1 MTSHPSALPA
11 SIEPRDPDPQATEKI
26 SHCTTTAELV
36 RVLAEAYG
44 DRPALGWRRAGE
56 PASSWLTLTYRD
68 LAEHVAVAAEL
79 LQSSAGV
86 AENDRVATVGFT
98 SAEYTIASLSIGTL
112 GALEVPLQNGGS
124 VDVWTAILAE
134 TDCAAAVVAA
144 DQLPSIVRIVES
156 GAYVGLRH
164 VVLFDVD
171 SRNGTAA
178 VDDARR
184 RLAATDTSLHILDLD
199 ATPAGQPA
207 EFPQPSTDPNRIALL
222 IYTSGSTGTPKGAMY
237 TETSVTRL
245 FQSGLSGLG
254 AGTDGH
260 GWITLN
266 FMPMSHVMGR
276 STLSQT
282 LGNGGTAYFTPRA
295 DLSEL
300 LADLA
305 AVQPTDLQFVPRIW
319 DMLYQEYVRLTDQGI
334 SAHDAQARMREHY
347 FGSRTATAI
356 TGSAPIS
363 DEVRRFVEAMLPV
376 PLIEGYGSTEV
387 AGVSIDG
394 HIQRPPVVG
403 YKLIDVPELGY
414 LSTDQPHP
422 RGELLVKTDHI
433 FAGYY
438 NRPDLTASVF
448 DDDGYYRT
456 GDIVAETAPDQI
468 KYVDRRNN
476 VMKLSQGEFVA
487 VAHVEATLTTPPIQQ
502 LFVYGN
508 SARPYLLAVVVPTPE
523 LRDRYPDDDVLRRQI
538 LTTLRSNGER
548 NNLAA
553 AEIPRDVIIER
564 TPFSLENGLLT
575 GIRKL
580 ARPQLKERYGPGL
593 EALYA
598 ELADSRVTRLRDV
611 KSVAAQRSTLATV
624 IDVITAV
631 LDLAD
636 GEVGAAA
643 RFTDLGGDSLTA
655 VTVGNELRDIFD
667 AEVPVGVLTS
677 PSSTLSDIAKHI
689 DGRHSEARPTAE
701 SVHGIGTTLRA
712 ADLTLDKFLDED
724 FLRDAAGIVS
734 ANPDVRTVFITGST
748 GFLGRYLTLDW
759 LRRMAEVNGRVI
771 CLVRGSDNDSA
782 RARLD
787 AAFDASDLWPEY
799 QRLAKDH
806 LRVLAGDKDAD
817 LLALAPDDW
826 SDLARSV
833 DLIIDPA
840 ALVNHV
846 LPYRELFGPNVSGT
860 AELIRLA
867 LTSTRKPYVYISTV
881 GVGDQIAPGT
891 FAEDPDVREMS
902 PVREINDAYANGY
915 GNSKWAG
922 EVLLADAHER
932 FRLPVNVFRCDMIV
946 ADDHIIGQ
954 LNLPDMFTRL
964 LMSVLATGLAPRS
977 FYELAADGAVQEAH
991 FDALPVDFLAEA
1003 INTLWASSGT
1013 RTFNAMNPHSDGVG
1027 FDQYIRWLIDSGE
1040 QITLVDNYDDWYRRF
1055 GAALADLPEKQR
1067 RGSLIPLLHNYVQ
1080 PMTPHNG
1087 GMAPADKFR
1096 EAIRA
1101 ASVGE
1106 SSDIPHITPP
1116 IIENYA
1122 RSLRGLGVI

>member
-1 MTSHPSALPA
+1 MSDQPNALPSA
-11 SIEPRDPDPQATEKI
+11 IEPLNPDPQATEQI
-26 SHCTTTAELV
+26 SHCATIAELV
-36 RVLAEAYG
+36 RVLAESYG
-44 DRPALGWRRAGE
+44 DRPALGWRNNSD
-56 PASSWLTLTYRD
+56 PSSWHSMTYRD
-68 LAEHVAVAAEL
+68 LAERADSMARL
-79 LQSSAGV
+79 LHSTLGV

-98 SAEYTIASLSIGTL
+98 SAEYTIASLAVGTL
-112 GALEVPLQNGGS
+112 GAMEVPLQNAGS
-124 VDVWTAILAE
+124 VDVWAAILTE
-134 TDCAAAVVAA
+134 TDCVSAVVAA
-144 DQLPSIVRIVES
+144 DQLPSIARLAES
-156 GAYVGLRH
+156 GTYTGLRH
-164 VVLFDVD
+164 VLVFDIG
-171 SRNGTAA
+171 SRDGTTL
-178 VDDARR
+178 DDAAR
-184 RLAATDTSLHILDLD
+184 RLVAAGTQVHLRQPGAEPT
-199 ATPAGQPA
+199 TPPA
-207 EFPQPSTDPNRIALL
+207 PLPQITANPDRVALL
-222 IYTSGSTGTPKGAMY
+222 IYTSGSTGAPKGAMY
-237 TETSVTRL
+237 TETAVTRL

-254 AGTDGH
+254 RATDGH

-276 STLSQT
+276 STLWQT

-295 DLSEL
+295 DLAEL
-300 LADLA
+300 LTDLA

-319 DMLYQEYVRLTDQGI
+319 DMLYQEYVRLTDQDV
-334 SAHDAQARMREHY
+334 SEQDALTRMREHY
-347 FGSRTATAI
+347 FGTRTATAI

-376 PLIEGYGSTEV
+376 PLIEGYGSTEA

-394 HIQRPPVVG
+394 RIQRPPVVD
-403 YKLIDVPELGY
+403 YKLLDVPELGY
-414 LSTDQPHP
+414 LSTDRPHP

-438 NRPDLTASVF
+438 NRPDLTSSVF
-448 DDDGYYRT
+448 DDQGYYRT
-456 GDIVAETAPDQI
+456 GDIVAETGPDQI
-468 KYVDRRNN
+468 EYVDRRNN

-487 VAHVEATLTTPPIQQ
+487 IAHIEAVLTTPPIQQ
-502 LFVYGN
+502 LYVYGN

-523 LRDRYPDDDVLRRQI
+523 LRERHADDNELRREV
-538 LTTLRSNGER
+538 LTALRSHGER
-548 NNLAA
+548 NGLAA
-553 AEIPRDVIIER
+553 VEIPRDVIVER

-580 ARPQLKERYGPGL
+580 ARPQLKERYGARL

-598 ELADSRVTRLRDV
+598 ELADSRITRLRDV
-611 KSVAAQRSTLATV
+611 KAVAAQRSTVTTV
-624 IDVITAV
+624 IDVVTAI

-636 GEVGAAA
+636 GEVTAAA
-643 RFTDLGGDSLTA
+643 HFTDLGGDSLTA

-677 PSSTLSDIAKHI
+677 PSSTLADIAEHI

-701 SVHGIGTTLRA
+701 SVHGTGTTLRA
-712 ADLTLDKFLDED
+712 ADLTLDKFLDEET
-724 FLRDAAGIVS
+724 LRAASDVTS
-734 ANPDVRTVFITGST
+734 AATDVRTVFITGAT

-759 LRRMAEVNGRVI
+759 LRRMAKVGGTVI
-771 CLVRGSDNDSA
+771 CLVRGADDDAA

-787 AAFDASDLWPEY
+787 AAFDSSDLWSEY

-806 LRVLAGDKDAD
+806 LRVLAGDKDSD
-817 LLALAPDDW
+817 HLALTPDVWDE
-826 SDLARSV
+826 LAKSV

-867 LTSTRKPYVYISTV
+867 VTTTRKPYVYISTV
-881 GVGDQIAPGT
+881 GVGDQVAPGSFT
-891 FAEDPDVREMS
+891 EDPDIREMS
-902 PVREINDAYANGY
+902 SVREINDTYANGY

-922 EVLLADAHER
+922 EVLLAQAHER
-932 FRLPVNVFRCDMIV
+932 FELPVSVFRCDMIV
-946 ADDHIIGQ
+946 ADDHTIGQ

-977 FYELAADGAVQEAH
+977 FYQLATDGSAQEAH

-1003 INTLWASSGT
+1003 INTLWVKDGA
-1013 RTFNAMNPHSDGVG
+1013 RTFNAMNPHADGIG

-1040 QITLVDNYDDWYRRF
+1040 QISLVDNYDDWYRRF

-1067 RGSLIPLLHNYVQ
+1067 RGSLIPLLHNYVH
-1080 PMTPHNG
+1080 PMTPHNR
-1087 GMAPADKFR
+1087 GMASADRFHDAVR
-1096 EAIRA
+1096 TAG
-1101 ASVGE
+1101 VGQ
-1106 SSDIPHITPP
+1106 SSDIPHITPQ